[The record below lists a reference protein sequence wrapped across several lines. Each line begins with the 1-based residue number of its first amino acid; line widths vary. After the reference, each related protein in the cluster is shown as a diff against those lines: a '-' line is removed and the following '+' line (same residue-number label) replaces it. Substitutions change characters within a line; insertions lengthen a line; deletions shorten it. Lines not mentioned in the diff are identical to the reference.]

1 MQKASPWM
9 GRTYRSSALV
19 FLTIGLCSSAS
30 SMEQSNPVRE
40 FAQNPDYCHYMM
52 APPGGADD
60 EFESRYSAALQASL
74 NFLRQLAPDMTKL
87 DSLLWLREQ
96 CETATAEAAQTPKQ

>member
-9 GRTYRSSALV
+9 DRSYRSSALV
-19 FLTIGLCSSAS
+19 FLTIGLCSSAF

-40 FAQNPDYCHYMM
+40 FAQNQNYCHYMM

-74 NFLRQLAPDMTKL
+74 NFLRQSEPDMTKL
-87 DSLLWLREQ
+87 DSILWLREQ
-96 CETATAEAAQTPKQ
+96 CEAATAEAAQTPKQ